1 MRKES
6 RAEDTVSDVEQRELI
21 FNQGR
26 QMTLWADDPSSEG
39 PEYLSQ
45 QLITYI
51 GSKRALLGQI
61 GSAVERVKR
70 RLGKSRLR
78 IFDPF
83 SGSGVVSRFLKA
95 HASYLVSNDIE
106 DYAAVTARCY
116 LSNRSSVDLAAISRA
131 VADLNARVATE
142 PFPPGF
148 IEEMYAPRD
157 EARIT
162 KEDRVFYTRNNAR
175 RLDNYRRLIDSV
187 PCDMRDMLLGPLISE
202 ASIHANTAGV
212 FKGFYKNRHTHIGQF
227 GGSGRDALV
236 RIMGEIRLEPPVLS
250 NFECDYEVLQ
260 DDANAA
266 AGRVKN
272 LDLAYI
278 DPPYNQH
285 PYGSNY
291 FMLNLL
297 VRYQRPTQ
305 VSPVS
310 GIPTDWRRSG
320 YNVRTKSL
328 PLLRE
333 FLSTIDAP
341 FLLVS
346 FNNEGFIPP
355 DKMRAMLSDIGSLD
369 VFETQYN
376 AFRGSRNFNHRSVHV
391 TEQLFLVE
399 RR

>member
-1 MRKES
+1 MPES
-6 RAEDTVSDVEQRELI
+6 QQVRFGVKKV
-21 FNQGR
+21 R
-26 QMTLWADDPSSEG
+26 QMPLWADDPTSED
-39 PEYLSQ
+39 PDYLSR

-51 GSKRALLGQI
+51 GNKRALLGQI

-70 RLGKSRLR
+70 RLGKRRLR
-78 IFDPF
+78 VFDAF

-95 HASYLVSNDIE
+95 HASHLISNDIE
-106 DYAAVTARCY
+106 DYAAVTGRCY
-116 LSNRSSVDLAAISRA
+116 LRNRSTVDFEAISRV
-131 VADLNARVATE
+131 VADLNAGVMSE
-142 PFPPGF
+142 PLPPGF
-148 IEEMYAPRD
+148 IEEMYSPRD
-157 EARIT
+157 EAHIT

-187 PCDMRDMLLGPLISE
+187 PCDMRELLMGPLLSE

-212 FKGFYKNRHTHIGQF
+212 FKGFYKNRHTQIGQF
-227 GGSGRDALV
+227 GGSGSDALV

-260 DDANAA
+260 EDANAA
-266 AGRVKN
+266 ASRVKA

-297 VRYQRPTQ
+297 VRYQRPKH
-305 VSPVS
+305 VSRVS

-320 YNVRTKSL
+320 YNVRAKSL
-328 PLLRE
+328 PLLQH
-333 FLSTIDAP
+333 LLHTIDAP
-341 FLLVS
+341 FLLIS
-346 FNNEGFIPP
+346 YNNEGFIPP
-355 DKMRAMLSDIGSLD
+355 DKMRAMLRNLGSVDII
-369 VFETQYN
+369 ETQYN
-376 AFRGSRNFNHRSVHV
+376 AFRGSRNFNNRSVHV

>member
-1 MRKES
+1 MV
-6 RAEDTVSDVEQRELI
+6 TGVEQREIGLS
-21 FNQGR
+21 QGR
-26 QMTLWADDPSSEG
+26 QMTLWADDPNSED
-39 PEYLSQ
+39 PEYLSR

-51 GSKRALLGQI
+51 GNKRALLGPI
-61 GSAVERVKR
+61 GRAVERVKC
-70 RLGKSRLR
+70 RLGKRRLR

-116 LSNRSSVDLAAISRA
+116 LRNRSTVDLAALSRV

-142 PFPPGF
+142 PLPRGF
-148 IEEMYAPRD
+148 IEEMYAPQD

-162 KEDRVFYTRNNAR
+162 KEDRVFYTRHNAR
-175 RLDNYRRLIDSV
+175 RLDTYRRLIDSM
-187 PCDMRDMLLGPLISE
+187 PCDMRDMLMGPLISE

-212 FKGFYKNRHTHIGQF
+212 FKGFYKNRHTEVGQF

-236 RIMGEIRLEPPVLS
+236 RIMGEIKLEVPVLS

-266 AGRVKN
+266 AGRVKT
-272 LDLAYI
+272 LDLAYL

-297 VRYQRPTQ
+297 VRYERPTQ

-333 FLSTIDAP
+333 LLSTIDAP

-355 DKMRAMLSDIGSLD
+355 DTMRAMLGDVGSVD
-369 VFETQYN
+369 VLEVPYN
-376 AFRGSRNFNHRSVHV
+376 AFRGSRNFNNRSVHV

>member
-6 RAEDTVSDVEQRELI
+6 RTEDMVIDAEQRELV

-26 QMTLWADDPSSEG
+26 QMTLWADDPNAED
-39 PEYLSQ
+39 PDYLSR
-45 QLITYI
+45 QLVTYI
-51 GSKRALLGQI
+51 GNKRALRGQI

-78 IFDPF
+78 IFDAF

-106 DYAAVTARCY
+106 DYAAITARCY